1 MISMFIDTCTN
12 HFILGIY
19 KENKQLY
26 FENEETKNGNNVF
39 IRKKLKII
47 GIFTMKIMMVKKI

>member
-1 MISMFIDTCTN
+1 M
-12 HFILGIY
+12 LGGQYYGLIY
-19 KENKQLY
+19 TKDSKESLIVY
-26 FENEETKNGNNVF
+26 DENEETKNGNNVF